1 MQYKDFMVNRFHEFG
16 SSSCFE
22 KIWSACFSH
31 VKIRQFKSVCGKC
44 KTCEKLSSARRSF
57 HDVKTR
63 EQITTMHALHRS
75 MFMGE
80 RMCYY
85 NRRNEAMSKPSTVWS
100 IISDGMAQI
109 HCQLP
114 HQGHLADFPV
124 KLPQH
129 IQGVLVHGKLMDI
142 HRTFHNVVNNANA
155 GIHSFLVT
163 LEKNY
168 KKEQRF
174 PDKLYYQVD
183 GGSENTAKVMFGIA
197 ELIVAKGLANDFYIT
212 RLPVGHTHED
222 IDAKFAK
229 IWKRI
234 RNDHVDTVKQYAE
247 RIKQALQPS
256 DSDALPCEVDDM
268 FVIPD
273 YTTYMSHCIDA
284 NFGRYAKD
292 KWTQLQWRFQSVP
305 KSDDFPLGVKTTY
318 RAYCRDEVFLINAD
332 DTKDC
337 TFTCQNASVR
347 WFPAA
352 STTAPE
358 GMYLL
363 QSLPT
368 GNIFPE
374 AFIPD
379 SRKIVD
385 DVVKKV
391 ISTYTPGTTNHANP
405 ESKRNYCHE
414 IVDEWKDFADNIA
427 PATNSAAEHCVAH
440 PLYIPLLKELF
451 GTVDENTTR
460 EKRCHDDDIPVDVLF
475 QDSVQWSRRGN
486 KRPSKHPANFGP
498 TLELISKKKQLTKD
512 KSCTKEDARDGS
524 DCCDSDGSDGSYSA
538 DNKCCYTALTQR
550 QRIAHDNMITKYCGK
565 TFKDIDD
572 DDSSCHY
579 LGVVVDV
586 VFEKNS
592 NTLCFSFR
600 NTKMSIRASLEYI
613 VVNYAISECE
623 WLDLE
628 EEHNNIIIVGEID
641 SVTKP
646 KYVGWAVLGE
656 NETRKRGLFDVQ
668 DNMPQTTGDR
678 SKRSLRSSGKG

>member
-1 MQYKDFMVNRFHEFG
+1 MTYRFHEFG
-16 SSSCFE
+16 TPSSFE
-22 KIWSACFSH
+22 KLWIACFPH

-75 MFMGE
+75 MYMGE

-85 NRRNEAMSKPSTVWS
+85 NRRNEAMSLPSTVWS
-100 IISDGMAQI
+100 LISDGMAQI

-114 HQGHLADFPV
+114 HQGNLADFPV

-168 KKEQRF
+168 IKEKRF

-197 ELIVAKGLANDFYIT
+197 ELIVAKGLAKDFYIT

-234 RNDHVDTVKQYAE
+234 RNEHVDTVKQYAE

-256 DSDALPCEVDDM
+256 DSGALPCEVDDM

-273 YTTYMSHCIDA
+273 YTAYMSHCIDA
-284 NFGRYAKD
+284 NFGRYAKH
-292 KWTQLQWRFQSVP
+292 KWTQLQWRFQSVT
-305 KSDDFPLGVKTTY
+305 KSDNFPLGVKTTY
-318 RAYCRDEVFLINAD
+318 RAYCRDEVFLINTD

-347 WFPAA
+347 WFPQA

-368 GNIFPE
+368 GNILPE

-391 ISTYTPGTTNHANP
+391 TSTYTPGATNRANP
-405 ESKRNYCHE
+405 ESKRNYCHK
-414 IVDEWKDFADNIA
+414 IVDEWQDFARSIA
-427 PATNSAAEHCVAH
+427 PASNCAAEYCVTH
-440 PLYIPLLKELF
+440 PLYIPLFKELF
-451 GTVDENTTR
+451 GSIDENTTR
-460 EKRCHDDDIPVDVLF
+460 ENQCRDNDIPVDVLF

-486 KRPSKHPANFGP
+486 RRPSKHPANFGP
-498 TLELISKKKQLTKD
+498 TLELSKTNQSNKGE
-512 KSCTKEDARDGS
+512 SCTKKNP
-524 DCCDSDGSDGSYSA
+524 SDGSNCGGSDSS
-538 DNKCCYTALTQR
+538 DCDSEDDKCCYTALTQR
-550 QRIAHDNMITKYCGK
+550 QRNAHDNMIAKYCGK
-565 TFKDIDD
+565 TFKDTDD

-579 LGVVVDV
+579 SGVVVDV
-586 VFEKNS
+586 ILGKKS

-600 NTKMSIRASLEYI
+600 N
-613 VVNYAISECE
+613 
-623 WLDLE
+623 
-628 EEHNNIIIVGEID
+628 
-641 SVTKP
+641 
-646 KYVGWAVLGE
+646 
-656 NETRKRGLFDVQ
+656 
-668 DNMPQTTGDR
+668 
-678 SKRSLRSSGKG
+678 SK